1 MLNVYRK
8 VRSASPYPTSMWNR
22 ALFESLTVHLDP
34 CRGSQVADPALIPV
48 PCQLEMRSRQL
59 RIMWQGQARS
69 LVSAYPEDMTRLK
82 DGLTKS
88 HGTPANLQDCAPLGA
103 CSTHDGFLSW
113 GPPT

>member
-1 MLNVYRK
+1 
-8 VRSASPYPTSMWNR
+8 
-22 ALFESLTVHLDP
+22 
-34 CRGSQVADPALIPV
+34 
-48 PCQLEMRSRQL
+48 
-59 RIMWQGQARS
+59 MWQGQARS